1 MRIVKLALISFV
13 VFYFIIWG
21 ITLLFPN
28 VTLVSR
34 AVNIAG
40 SKDSISHHIRSNQI
54 PFSSWLT
61 YKTDGIDVRAS
72 DISFYE
78 NNLYNGA
85 PEPNSDTIFIE
96 MRKSGNTFIQ
106 GGIGIYQLRPDS
118 ATVQLFYVFHT
129 KWYKPWQKMAQIA
142 NDAKYG
148 GHLDSS
154 LHWLKLAEE
163 NQ

>member
-1 MRIVKLALISFV
+1 MRLIKLALISLV
-13 VFYFIIWG
+13 VFYLLIWG

-34 AVNIAG
+34 ALNIAG
-40 SKDSISHHIRSNQI
+40 SKDSISSKIKSNDI
-54 PFSSWLT
+54 PYNAWLT
-61 YKTDGIDVRAS
+61 TDARGIDVRSS

-78 NNLYNGA
+78 NDLFNG
-85 PEPNSDTIFIE
+85 EPQPDADTIYIE
-96 MRKSGNTFIQ
+96 LREGAGKFLH
-106 GGIGIYQLRPDS
+106 GGIGFYQLSKDS

-129 KWYKPWQKMAQIA
+129 RWYKPWEKMAQIA

-154 LHWLKLAEE
+154 LLRLKRTVEK
-163 NQ
+163 